1 VATTGRCYQSRT
13 HFIRFLC
20 LKRALSNYNWLV
32 ITHVIRCHE
41 NTERERERERE
52 NLEIN
57 SSFSASKPVNAWRF
71 PTFDATIPA
80 TNNPFH

>member
-1 VATTGRCYQSRT
+1 MLLDVMKIQR
-13 HFIRFLC
+13 
-20 LKRALSNYNWLV
+20 
-32 ITHVIRCHE
+32 
-41 NTERERERERE
+41 ERERERERE